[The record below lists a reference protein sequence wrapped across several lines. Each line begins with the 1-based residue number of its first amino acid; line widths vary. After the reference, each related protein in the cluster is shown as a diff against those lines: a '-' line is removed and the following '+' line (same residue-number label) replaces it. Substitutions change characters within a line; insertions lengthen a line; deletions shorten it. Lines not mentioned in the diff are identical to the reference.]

1 MTIDEMHLMLDEIV
15 EEFPPAFF
23 ETLNGGISLLPHTK
37 MSGHAVANDL
47 YTLGEYRRDAMGRY
61 IYLYYGSIIHAH
73 GHLSP
78 ERMRERLRKLV
89 SHELTHHL
97 ESLAGEKG
105 LEIKDR
111 ENLQRYL
118 NRHTD

>member
-23 ETLNGGISLLPHTK
+23 ETLNGGISLLPNIK

-61 IYLYYGSIIHAH
+61 IYLYYGSIMQAH
-73 GHLSP
+73 GYLPP
-78 ERMRERLRKLV
+78 ERMRDRLRKLV

-105 LEIKDR
+105 LEIKDH

-118 NRHTD
+118 NRHTE